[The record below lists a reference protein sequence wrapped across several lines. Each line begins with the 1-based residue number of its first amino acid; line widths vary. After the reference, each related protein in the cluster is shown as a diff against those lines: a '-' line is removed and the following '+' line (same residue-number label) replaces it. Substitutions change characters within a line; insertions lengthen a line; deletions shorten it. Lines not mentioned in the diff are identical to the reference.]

1 MNGFCAGGGAVT
13 LIETYICEIVNFYLL
28 ELGFT
33 SPLIFWFFFFGAVR
47 NAPNLVP
54 SSLPT
59 KSVSTLK

>member
-1 MNGFCAGGGAVT
+1 MCFAPVGAVT

-33 SPLIFWFFFFGAVR
+33 SPLIFWFLLFFVAVR
-47 NAPNLVP
+47 DAPNLVP